1 MPTCTAYCSD
11 NLLIEIIDMSKNFTK
26 RDLVLK
32 ISKETGQTQETVFKI
47 VQKALDYLNGALAAG
62 NTVEI
67 RNFGVFEVRVS
78 KPRIGR
84 NPNKPATDIPIPSR
98 PVVRFKP
105 GKEMRELVE
114 KLDAS
119 KIK

>member
-1 MPTCTAYCSD
+1 
-11 NLLIEIIDMSKNFTK
+11 MSKNFTK

-32 ISKETGQTQETVFKI
+32 ISKETDSTQETVFNI
-47 VQKALDYLNGALAAG
+47 VQKTLDYLNAALAEG
-62 NTVEI
+62 RTVEI

-84 NPNKPATDIPIPSR
+84 NPNAPDKDIPIPSR

-105 GKEMRELVE
+105 GKEMREMVE
-114 KLDAS
+114 KLDPKKLS
-119 KIK
+119 K